1 MDINKAVKEY
11 ENFLANYNSGEMF
24 KIRET
29 MKHLSH
35 ALSITFQNMKDTLSV
50 EESNNI
56 NKKMNDMN
64 NNYNINKEAY
74 TKLIDSYFPYT
85 KANIPKMM
93 SLLHDDQFNNFDP
106 NVYRDVLETYNNLT
120 SGKTSFETTMS
131 KVNSIV
137 KKSVS

>member
-64 NNYNINKEAY
+64 NKYNINKEVY
-74 TKLIDSYFPYT
+74 IKLIDSYFPYT

-106 NVYRDVLETYNNLT
+106 NVYRDVLQTYNNLT
-120 SGKTSFETTMS
+120 TGKTSFETTMS